1 MDSYDNDLILL
12 LLDDDLFIIEDD
24 NDVDRIQPEPKEA
37 QSRRLHGK
45 SDMRS
50 YWAELEHSPQSVM

>member
-24 NDVDRIQPEPKEA
+24 NDVDRIQSKSPEN
-37 QSRRLHGK
+37 SGR
-45 SDMRS
+45 
-50 YWAELEHSPQSVM
+50 

>member
-24 NDVDRIQPEPKEA
+24 NDVDPIQEK
-37 QSRRLHGK
+37 GT
-45 SDMRS
+45 SD
-50 YWAELEHSPQSVM
+50 